1 MELQWNTMKKKL
13 AKVNKLVF
21 ALALFVL
28 LVGILV
34 LGANAK
40 HLTEDAPETV
50 EFTESVRSGYPAWA
64 DMTLLDLYAA
74 NDKVQYH
81 IYIDEQDRVGIV
93 MLNRR
98 LNDEDVKALLAAESY
113 GDTVRVEGIVRSLP
127 SDVVEFLKEDN
138 WYGMEVNMSTYLDVG
153 DSWQGENTSLVA
165 FAVIL
170 LLAFL
175 LLLLA
180 SRATYMVLNRCKK
193 QLEEKN
199 LMDEAIRQFETAE
212 TYPVGAAVSQ
222 DFVYGLGSGVV
233 LPIDG
238 ILWTFMRTRRQ
249 RYGQVF
255 YDLILKDQKR
265 EYTLCTVRK
274 QEQTAVFNEI
284 VAVLSARNENMLLG
298 HTKENKAAYKAMKK
312 Q

>member
-1 MELQWNTMKKKL
+1 MELQWKAMKKKL
-13 AKVNKLVF
+13 AKLNKLTIVF
-21 ALALFVL
+21 ALVILLIGALM
-28 LVGILV
+28 
-34 LGANAK
+34 LGSNASRF
-40 HLTEDAPETV
+40 TEDAPQAV
-50 EFTESVRSGYPAWA
+50 EFTDAVRSGYPAWA
-64 DMTLLDLYAA
+64 DMTLLDLYASS
-74 NDKVQYH
+74 DKVKYH
-81 IYIDEQDRVGIV
+81 IYIDEMDRVGIV

-153 DSWQGENTSLVA
+153 DSWQDESTAFLAVA
-165 FAVIL
+165 AVL
-170 LLAFL
+170 LLASL
-175 LLLLA
+175 LFLLA
-180 SRATYMVLNRCKK
+180 SRAAYMVLNRCKK

-233 LPIDG
+233 LPIDSV
-238 ILWTFMRTRRQ
+238 LWAFMRTRRQ

-255 YDLILKDQKR
+255 YDLVLNDQKR

-284 VAVLSARNENMLLG
+284 VAVLSARNETMLLG